1 MAGGG
6 RPGDFRKNLI
16 YNKDRTYAFVLALGD
31 VTDEWYANAAGAINW
46 GFPTI
51 ADTPIPQ
58 VLPTGICTYEHVV
71 SNISHDQIVEKAVEV
86 RGLRCRLQRCQS
98 LYHTDLRLRGACKG
112 VKISIWRWAVVR
124 PLQLNGLQQKEWKKS
139 KMAG

>member
-1 MAGGG
+1 M
-6 RPGDFRKNLI
+6 
-16 YNKDRTYAFVLALGD
+16 LALGD

-86 RGLRCRLQRCQS
+86 RGLKVQVARVPIPVSYGPAFEGER
-98 LYHTDLRLRGACKG
+98 G

-139 KMAG
+139 KMAGRGSRSQYR